1 MHHGTVAIHRG
12 LNSSQVFSG
21 YAETMDV
28 CLCPHQTH
36 DRSAKKNLKKKNNIN
51 QLWALSKW
59 ASCKHHHTEQSI
71 WVCAA
76 ISRAAQN
83 WKWNS
88 NDWRGS
94 NRSSCVACV
103 LYLVGLRVDLRDGS
117 EHYGRLLASA
127 SEHTVYGIWYAISRW
142 AFIVFFFYFFLSLTH
157 TFARASPLKISL
169 SVWMQ
174 TTADGRMSYWF
185 L

>member
-1 MHHGTVAIHRG
+1 M
-12 LNSSQVFSG
+12 
-21 YAETMDV
+21 
-28 CLCPHQTH
+28 
-36 DRSAKKNLKKKNNIN
+36 SASNTRPIGKKKLKKKNNIN

-127 SEHTVYGIWYAISRW
+127 REHTVYVIWYAISRW
-142 AFIVFFFYFFLSLTH
+142 AFIVFFLFFSFSNTH
-157 TFARASPLKISL
+157 ICSCIAVENIVIGLNANDR
-169 SVWMQ
+169 
-174 TTADGRMSYWF
+174 RR
-185 L
+185 